1 MAYESKLFQ
10 VFGGLVLSGLVLA
23 ACGDDSSDGEEPSAE
38 EGGSGGATGGRTATG
53 GTGKGGASSS
63 GGSANAAGEQSTAAG
78 ATSSDAGAGGDGN
91 SGASGGEGTATGGTA
106 TGGSATGG
114 SATGGSATG
123 GSAGQPSSSSFGDCE
138 APAEPLEHCYADN
151 DDRPGT
157 GVCSEYYAASIS
169 TLFCTTPVEPGGCP
183 RDEELEA
190 VCLGGI
196 TSAYYYA
203 DSANEGFWDEGED
216 GCEINGGTWCSD

>member
-1 MAYESKLFQ
+1 MNAKL
-10 VFGGLVLSGLVLA
+10 GSLLA
-23 ACGDDSSDGEEPSAE
+23 LAIGCAPIVGITDTEVEEPAR
-38 EGGSGGATGGRTATG
+38 GGAAG
-53 GTGKGGASSS
+53 S
-63 GGSANAAGEQSTAAG
+63 GGSAGSAISAGKG
-78 ATSSDAGAGGDGN
+78 GTSG
-91 SGASGGEGTATGGTA
+91 SGTSGSGTSGGTGGKS
-106 TGGSATGG
+106 GG
-114 SATGGSATG
+114 TGGSATG